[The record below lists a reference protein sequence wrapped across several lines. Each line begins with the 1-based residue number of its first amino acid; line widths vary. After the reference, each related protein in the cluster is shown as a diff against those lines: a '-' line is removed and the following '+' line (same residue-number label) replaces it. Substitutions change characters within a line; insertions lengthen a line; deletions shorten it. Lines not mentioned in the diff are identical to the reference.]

1 MRAAAIL
8 QAVGR
13 PVQRR
18 AWADTN
24 LFLAFLAG
32 PGHIHHDRAARLFA
46 AVERGDLTLVVTSVV
61 IAEITWAA
69 RRTLGWDRA
78 ETAGALASILAE
90 PGMVVTDRATLMR
103 ALALIVAHPRLDFT
117 DAWIAASALGTPHP
131 RVASFDT
138 DLDHIDGVE
147 RIDTVP

>member
-1 MRAAAIL
+1 MVP
-8 QAVGR
+8 VGR

-32 PGHIHHDRAARLFA
+32 PSHIHHDRAVRLFA
-46 AVERGDLTLVVTSVV
+46 AVDRGQLTLVVTPVV
-61 IAEITWAA
+61 VAEITWAA

-78 ETAGALASILAE
+78 ATASALESMLTE
-90 PGMVVTDRATLMR
+90 PGMVVTDRVALMR

-117 DAWIAASALGTPHP
+117 DAWIAASALGTSQPL
-131 RVASFDT
+131 VVSFDT
-138 DLDHIDGVE
+138 DLDGIDGLD
-147 RIDTVP
+147 RIDTAM